1 VPLTSYLQ
9 LICDPP
15 PKEAALQELRV
26 TRRIKYRKTRRRTD
40 ILHYYFWQQM
50 RNDMLSKALCFLG
63 VCIVALTASCKKDNN
78 NNTNPASACNGK
90 NLCMK
95 IGGTSFSED
104 AVWREI
110 STTRR
115 RILWETGSGTT
126 YKNVELDIYDMT
138 ANDGTFQVAEN
149 PGAGQAGFQYFTASP
164 ASNISGVSGTVTLTS
179 AANNTLSG
187 TFVITA
193 KDQNN
198 ATVEITE
205 GNFVNVPKQ

>member
-1 VPLTSYLQ
+1 
-9 LICDPP
+9 
-15 PKEAALQELRV
+15 
-26 TRRIKYRKTRRRTD
+26 
-40 ILHYYFWQQM
+40 
-50 RNDMLSKALCFLG
+50 
-63 VCIVALTASCKKDNN
+63 
-78 NNTNPASACNGK
+78 
-90 NLCMK
+90 MK

-104 AVWREI
+104 GVWREI
-110 STTRR
+110 GTARR
-115 RILWETGSGTT
+115 RILWETGSGST
-126 YKNVELDIYDMT
+126 YKNVELDIYDIT
-138 ANDGTFQVAEN
+138 ATDGTFQVAEN